1 MSCSCRTGSPA
12 AADEVAACRAPL
24 DIGAE
29 TQEKSLSSDLDIQ
42 EIGKTLAALVK
53 HLETQS
59 GEMRDIREAVAKL
72 QMQSAAI
79 REEQVK
85 TGDEL

>member
-1 MSCSCRTGSPA
+1 MSCSCRTGSPP
-12 AADEVAACRAPL
+12 ADEVASCRAPI
-24 DIGAE
+24 DIAAE
-29 TQEKSLSSDLDIQ
+29 TQEKSLDIQ
-42 EIGKTLAALVK
+42 EIGKTLAALAK

-59 GEMRDIREAVAKL
+59 GEMRDMREAVAKL

-85 TGDEL
+85 TGHDM